1 MGQDVV
7 EAMGVLVEKSV
18 PGRQLPCETSP
29 SHWEKL
35 PHWGKGLPSNNSSR
49 VGNVQAT
56 WSALAQKLPIPTWAW
71 DPWCDLAQRALC
83 KERWW
88 QLGGQPD
95 LSSELEVGN
104 AERISREEKSK
115 KMPRQAEAE
124 YSRTTG
130 QAEHQAKRRWV
141 LLLGVFGSVCV
152 CVCEGGWHSKQPSWP
167 LLGFVRP
174 GFPSLLLSLWSL
186 MSQLFLSFLKIQLSA
201 EIPIGSLHSP
211 VHVNQ
216 RDQMLNQLEHRR
228 TGRKDWRER
237 RKKIDRNTGPE
248 WKTRVVSRTCS
259 WVEVLP
265 TSLSAKTLALQ
276 RPLAKN
282 DQQLLKTKNQK
293 ISVYY

>member
-7 EAMGVLVEKSV
+7 EAMGVLVEKSD
-18 PGRQLPCETSP
+18 PGRQSPCETSP

-35 PHWGKGLPSNNSSR
+35 PHWGEGLPSNNSSR

-104 AERISREEKSK
+104 VERISREEKARRCQGKQKLSIAEPQERQSTG
-115 KMPRQAEAE
+115 PRDIE
-124 YSRTTG
+124 SCC
-130 QAEHQAKRRWV
+130 WV
-141 LLLGVFGSVCV
+141 CLEVCV
-152 CVCEGGWHSKQPSWP
+152 YEGGWHSKQPSWP

-186 MSQLFLSFLKIQLSA
+186 MSQLFLSFLKTQLSA
-201 EIPIGSLHSP
+201 EITIDSLHSP

-216 RDQMLNQLEHRR
+216 RDQMLNQLEHRK

-276 RPLAKN
+276 RSLAKN